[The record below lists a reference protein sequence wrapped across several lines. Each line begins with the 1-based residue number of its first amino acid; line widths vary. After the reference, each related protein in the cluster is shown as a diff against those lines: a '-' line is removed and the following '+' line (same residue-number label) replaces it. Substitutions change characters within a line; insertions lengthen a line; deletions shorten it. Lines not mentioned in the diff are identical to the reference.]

1 MSKKDHKVTPAR
13 RQYLDFKA
21 QYPDAVVFFR
31 MGDFFECFDD
41 DAELVSRELE
51 ITLTS
56 RPLTREG
63 ERIPMAGV
71 PHHAVDGYVAR
82 LVDKGY
88 HVAVIDQIGN
98 DPVNGIV
105 PRKVTQVVTP
115 GTVTEPAMLREH
127 QNNYLMGLAFE
138 ADHTGQGFSAAGIA
152 YVDITTGE
160 FQTTEVSG
168 EGAPVKVLEE
178 ITRLNPREVL
188 MGQAWANNG
197 ATLPPGSHLT
207 PRPDFQFEA
216 GYAAECLKRHFQ
228 VKTLDGFG
236 LKGFNLAVCAAG
248 AVLEYLKET
257 QRGSID
263 QIISLRS
270 YNTSRFMTL
279 DTATRRNLELT
290 ETIRGG
296 TESGSLLR
304 VLDRTVT
311 PMGARLLR
319 KWIGQPMLDLE
330 RLNARL
336 DAVDAFYQS
345 STLRAELHALLRNI
359 SDLERLTNRVLTGR
373 IGPRELLVL
382 ADGLNH
388 IPELRLKIQ
397 GIPEMAALYE
407 RLNPCDE
414 VCIAIEDTL
423 TDDPPAVMNII
434 GTIRQGVSEELDT
447 LYRTS
452 HEAREYIANLESV
465 EKERTGLKT
474 LKVGYNKVFG
484 YYIEISRG
492 LSDRAPQH
500 YIRKQTL
507 VNAERF
513 ITPEMKDYENI
524 IMNADDRLLEIE
536 KRIYEELLKQI
547 RRYSQPI
554 LHTAQA
560 VAHLDVLLSF
570 AEVAARENYVRPTLT
585 EEDVLDIKD
594 GRHPVVENLL
604 KTGQFVPN
612 DCFFNTEQRI
622 HIITG
627 PNMAGK
633 STYLRQVA
641 LIVLMAQIGS
651 FVPVREATIGLVDRI
666 FTRVGA
672 QDEIHAGQSTFM
684 VEMIETANILANAT
698 SKSLVVL
705 DEIGRGTSTYDG
717 MSIARAVLEYIHNS
731 PRMKCK
737 TLFATHYHELT
748 ELEDILPC
756 VVNYNVQVAEEGETV
771 VFLHRVAPGKADRSY
786 GIHVAQLA
794 GVPKAVVNRAK
805 EILADLEA
813 QGSDFKL
820 KKPKKDSPHQISMFD
835 DSRHPVLEALKTLH
849 IDQMSPIDA
858 MTRLYELQ
866 RMLKQG

>member
-1 MSKKDHKVTPAR
+1 MAKNSKVTPAR

-31 MGDFFECFDD
+31 MGDFFECFDE
-41 DAELVSRELE
+41 DAEIVARELE
-51 ITLTS
+51 LTLTS
-56 RPLTREG
+56 RPLTKDG

-71 PHHAVDGYVAR
+71 PHHAVEGYIAR
-82 LVDKGY
+82 MVDKGY

-98 DPVNGIV
+98 DPIDGGVV

-115 GTVTEPAMLREH
+115 GTVTEPSMLREH
-127 QNNYLMGLAFE
+127 QNNYLMGLAFVP
-138 ADHTGQGFSAAGIA
+138 DHEGGFGAAGIA

-160 FQTTEVSG
+160 FQTTEVTG

-188 MGQAWANNG
+188 MAQGWASLG

-207 PRPDFQFEA
+207 ARPDFQFEA
-216 GYAAECLKRHFQ
+216 GHAAETLKRHFQ
-228 VKTLDGFG
+228 VKSLDGFG
-236 LKGFNLAVCAAG
+236 LKEATLAVCAAG

-257 QRGSID
+257 QRGSIE
-263 QIISLRS
+263 QIINVRF
-270 YNTSRFMTL
+270 YNTSKFMTL
-279 DTATRRNLELT
+279 DAATRRNLELT
-290 ETIRGG
+290 ETMRGG
-296 TESGSLLR
+296 TEVGSVLR
-304 VLDRTVT
+304 VLDRTST

-319 KWIGQPMLDLE
+319 KWIGQPLLDAD

-336 DAVDAFYQS
+336 DAVDALYQS
-345 STLRAELHALLRNI
+345 SKIRAEIHTILRAM
-359 SDLERLTNRVLTGR
+359 SDLERLTNRILTGR

-382 ADGLNH
+382 SDGLRQV
-388 IPELRLKIQ
+388 PQLRLRIQ
-397 GIPEMAALYE
+397 GIEELSALYE
-407 RLNPCDE
+407 RLNPCDD
-414 VCIAIEDTL
+414 VSSLIEETI
-423 TDDPPAVMNII
+423 TDHPPAVMNVI
-434 GTIRQGVSEELDT
+434 GTIQPGVSDELDN
-447 LYRTS
+447 LYKTS
-452 HEAREYIANLESV
+452 AEARDYIANLEGV

-492 LSDRAPQH
+492 LSDKAPGN

-513 ITPEMKDYENI
+513 ITPEMKEYENI
-524 IMNADDRLLEIE
+524 IMNADERLLTIE
-536 KRIYEELLKQI
+536 RRIYEDLLQQLRQFSQQI
-547 RRYSQPI
+547 
-554 LHTAQA
+554 LNTAQA
-560 VAHLDVLLSF
+560 IAHIDVFLSF
-570 AEVAARENYVRPTLT
+570 AEVAARENYVRPILS
-585 EEDVLDIKD
+585 EEDGLLIRD
-594 GRHPVVENLL
+594 GRHLVVEKTL
-604 KTGQFVPN
+604 KSGQFVPN
-612 DCFFNTEQRI
+612 DCYFDTAQRI
-622 HIITG
+622 HLITG

-641 LIVLMAQIGS
+641 LIVLLAQIGS
-651 FVPVREATIGLVDRI
+651 FVPASEATIGLVDRI

-684 VEMIETANILANAT
+684 VEMVETANILANAT
-698 SKSLVVL
+698 PKSLVVL

-717 MSIARAVLEYIHNS
+717 MSIARAVIEYIHNS

-748 ELEDILPC
+748 VLEGILPC
-756 VVNYNVQVAEEGETV
+756 VVNYNVQVAEEGESV

-820 KKPKKDSPHQISMFD
+820 KTRQKNDSQISMFD
-835 DSRHPVLEALKTLH
+835 DSRHPVLDALKALN
-849 IDQMSPIDA
+849 IELMSPIDA

-866 RMLKQG
+866 RMAKQE